1 MRPCL
6 AGVPTG
12 VCQLGL
18 RLPIS
23 MLSRCQLQGDINF
36 TIVLAP
42 PHWAPLWSGLKVFVK
57 TDSPVAAAILNK
69 GSNGCLVIMGWIH
82 SLFWLKKYY
91 NFSMFIMMIQV
102 FNQVC
107 QGNKMPKKCAA
118 PLNNTCCP
126 FKFAKESLEVKLGT
140 FMF

>member
-1 MRPCL
+1 MPPCL

-91 NFSMFIMMIQV
+91 NFSMFIRHIP
-102 FNQVC
+102 
-107 QGNKMPKKCAA
+107 GSTS
-118 PLNNTCCP
+118 PLAHSVLP
-126 FKFAKESLEVKLGT
+126 LDDVHHWP
-140 FMF
+140 MFQAWLSTSPG

>member
-57 TDSPVAAAILNK
+57 TDSQVAVAILK
-69 GSNGCLVIMGWIH
+69 QR
-82 SLFWLKKYY
+82 LKLLPSDHELDS
-91 NFSMFIMMIQV
+91 FPV
-102 FNQVC
+102 L
-107 QGNKMPKKCAA
+107 A
-118 PLNNTCCP
+118 
-126 FKFAKESLEVKLGT
+126 
-140 FMF
+140 